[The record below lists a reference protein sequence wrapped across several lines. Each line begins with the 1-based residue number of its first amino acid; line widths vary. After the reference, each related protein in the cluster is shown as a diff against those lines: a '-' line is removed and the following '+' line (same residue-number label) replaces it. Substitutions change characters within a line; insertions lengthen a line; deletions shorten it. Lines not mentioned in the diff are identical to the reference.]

1 MAHYDWNVKNV
12 TQMTNAKQERAF
24 KRVGAFIRS
33 DARHSIRVSIRNSQP
48 GDPPKAKSRKFKNS
62 IVFAADAKGVVTG
75 PVRAAP
81 ANSTPHI
88 LEASGWRTDSLGAIQ
103 ARWDKANP
111 QAARQQRKQWKAQSK
126 NKGPNKRTYS
136 QDELDHIRTYYQNK
150 GQKTSPTSAQ
160 RKQAVHFFIARRPY
174 IEPAF
179 NKNKQKTLALLQ

>member
-12 TQMTNAKQERAF
+12 KQMTEAKQERAF
-24 KRVGAFIRS
+24 KRVGSFIRS
-33 DARHSIRVSIRNSQP
+33 DARHSIRVSIRNSKP
-48 GDPPKAKSRKFKNS
+48 GEPPKAKRRTFKNT
-62 IVFAADAKGVVTG
+62 ILFAADKNGVVVG
-75 PVRAAP
+75 PIYAFP
-81 ANSTPHI
+81 ANNTPHV
-88 LEASGWRTDSLGAIQ
+88 LEAGGWRTDSLGAIQ

-150 GQKTSPTSAQ
+150 GQQTSPTSAQ

-179 NKNKQKTLALLQ
+179 NKNKQKTMALLN